1 MSFLSTVA
9 HIEVEVGADPE
20 TTSGV
25 VTEDPSIK
33 SLGNTRQTVSK
44 RMDL

>member
-1 MSFLSTVA
+1 MRFLSTVA

-20 TTSGV
+20 TASRV

-33 SLGNTRQTVSK
+33 GLGNTRQTVSK
-44 RMDL
+44 RVNL